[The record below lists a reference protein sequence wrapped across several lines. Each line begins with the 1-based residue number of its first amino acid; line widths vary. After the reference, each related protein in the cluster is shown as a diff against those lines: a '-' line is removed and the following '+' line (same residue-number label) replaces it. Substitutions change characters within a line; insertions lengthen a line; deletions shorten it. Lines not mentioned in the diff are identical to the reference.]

1 MIYIFRYS
9 DKPYFKTVSVF
20 TTIAWLGLKVPDF
33 MIYLGPV
40 LINNR
45 NQIDHTLSE
54 ETSGHRAF
62 ISIVST
68 TIFTHNKNYNQ
79 GIYESG
85 LF

>member
-40 LINNR
+40 LINNG
-45 NQIDHTLSE
+45 NQIDHTL
-54 ETSGHRAF
+54 R
-62 ISIVST
+62 
-68 TIFTHNKNYNQ
+68 NKWPPSLYKYRFYNHLH
-79 GIYESG
+79 S
-85 LF
+85 